1 MCLPKKIIS
10 TIIQVPVLLEPK
22 SNHSLNSNP
31 IHLFGSICTLL
42 FYIIFSLT
50 SFGPVWAIIR
60 QLQFKG
66 FYKVYEYTF
75 SLKSDHQVYQ
85 NPLLDPCLNHPFQYK
100 PYVYTLSLR
109 PCLILLCYISSL
121 PEYSVALEFS
131 CKHSL
136 VTLALETVWHMLLYV
151 YVLC

>member
-1 MCLPKKIIS
+1 MVCVSSQKKIIS
-10 TIIQVPVLLEPK
+10 AIIQVPVLLEPK

-31 IHLFGSICTLL
+31 IHLFGNICTLL

-50 SFGPVWAIIR
+50 SFGSVWAIIR

-66 FYKVYEYTF
+66 LYKVYEYTF
-75 SLKSDHQVYQ
+75 SLKSVHHVYQ

-109 PCLILLCYISSL
+109 PCLILLSVTFPVFQNILL
-121 PEYSVALEFS
+121 PWNF
-131 CKHSL
+131 L
-136 VTLALETVWHMLLYV
+136 VSIPWSP
-151 YVLC
+151 